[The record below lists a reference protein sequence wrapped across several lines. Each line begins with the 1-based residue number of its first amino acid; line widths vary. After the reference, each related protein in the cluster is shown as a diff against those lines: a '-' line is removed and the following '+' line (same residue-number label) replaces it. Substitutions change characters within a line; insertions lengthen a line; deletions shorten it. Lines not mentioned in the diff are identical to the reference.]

1 MFRTLAQL
9 LNPLPQPAGLTHADT
24 VFAFHPEQS
33 SRWLDEIWRSGGI
46 ASWANVLL
54 PQAVPLGDPSAIT
67 RTQLPPGPL
76 MTASGVN
83 VAAPGG
89 PLPLPLPPGY
99 NLPPLGTVGPPLLW
113 QHLMYAYL
121 VESTGVFE
129 ILAEVARRYAVG
141 ETLPTPRLDTVVW
154 LRATEELFFRDPPL
168 FRVGGLT
175 SQLRP
180 DARVN
185 RRNAYWRMFGL
196 DLPHAA
202 GARIEGQ
209 PWKRDAGTTSNTR
222 FLELWNELLRQVW
235 LGIENVTNS
244 SGPKPTDDSY
254 IAYLAQTIGEMLR
267 LRRRGGMLSREEFSY
282 VCMLSWFHLTVEFDN
297 SVVLDL
303 HATAGAGGNAAD
315 RLAAIG
321 ERVGIAPSRQAREL
335 FELADLVSPLLWA
348 LELRIFDPPLAA
360 PLLYNVNV
368 SLAARLMNR
377 IIDLWQSATGERVKD
392 LAVTM
397 RRGAAPARSAQPVT
411 LPREFVPTAPR
422 PSSTNGKPVGTRS

>member
-1 MFRTLAQL
+1 MT
-9 LNPLPQPAGLTHADT
+9 PADT
-24 VFAFHPEQS
+24 VFAFHPEQL
-33 SRWLDEIWRSGGI
+33 SRWLDEIWRTGGVV
-46 ASWANVLL
+46 AWANVLF
-54 PQAVPLGDPSAIT
+54 PAEVPLGDAGAIT

-76 MTASGVN
+76 MTDSGVN
-83 VAAPGG
+83 VPQSTS
-89 PLPLPLPPGY
+89 LLLPPGY
-99 NLPPLGTVGPPLLW
+99 NLPPLGTQQPAPSEPRPFGPPASW
-113 QHLMYAYL
+113 QHMMYAYL

-129 ILAEVARRYAVG
+129 ILGEVARRYAVG
-141 ETLPTPRLDTVVW
+141 ETLPTPRLDTMVW

-168 FRVGGLT
+168 FRVGSLT

-180 DARVN
+180 DAGVN

-196 DLPHAA
+196 DLPHPA

-209 PWKRDAGTTSNTR
+209 PWKRDTGTTSNTR

-235 LGIENVTNS
+235 LGIENVTNT

-254 IAYLAQTIGEMLR
+254 IAYLSRTIGEMLR

-348 LELRIFDPPLAA
+348 LELRMFDAPLAA
-360 PLLYNVNV
+360 PLLYNVNI
-368 SLAARLMNR
+368 SLAARIMNR
-377 IIDLWQSATGERVKD
+377 ITDLWQSATGERVKD

-422 PSSTNGKPVGTRS
+422 PSSTNGRPVGTRS